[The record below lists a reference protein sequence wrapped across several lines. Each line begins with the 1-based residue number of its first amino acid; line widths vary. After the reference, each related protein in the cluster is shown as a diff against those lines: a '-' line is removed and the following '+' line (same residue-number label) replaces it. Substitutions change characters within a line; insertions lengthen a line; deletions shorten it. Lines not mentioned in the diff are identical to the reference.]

1 MSSTF
6 VTLAEVLEARG
17 GPLLEEEVWSL
28 LLGTAES
35 LVDISY
41 KGHNNMCNII
51 SPTSLLLS
59 ATGTLAFKNC
69 GLSDEVST
77 FTAPEMLQGRASSTK
92 PATERMLVYSLGMT
106 LYWSVDFHLPQNQPV
121 QLSDHLN
128 SLLLSMC
135 EDLAH
140 RRVNL
145 NSILEACESQHKA
158 SSLPPPAK
166 VIRHLVEEVFHET
179 MDHGSLPDS
188 NVPLSGRSQMIR
200 ERLHGKRGL
209 FSDFSDGSVEGRRY
223 STDSDSK
230 SGSLPHRPWRQRPRS
245 SPTPLYQ
252 SSLDRLPRG
261 VRHRDS
267 NCSWIGKSPQHEV
280 SPKTSGRSHSP
291 SITFS
296 ESSLSLSQRK
306 AKALGPEFIRMPDEQ
321 HVVLELPGSIV
332 SKKGRSCSSHREV
345 TVVLLNGQ
353 YVVVRC
359 DIKTKARDVFDMVVA
374 HANLVEHFYFGLA
387 FLDDDEY
394 FFLEHETKI
403 SKVAPDGWKKGQ
415 ILSFL
420 VFLRV
425 KYFVDDIAFILHR
438 LTRHQ
443 YYLQLRRDILEDRFY
458 CNEETGLFLAALALQ
473 AEFSDYMPELYG
485 KNYYQ
490 PEHYVSKRMLE
501 KLALPNVKEELP
513 RLHASHAQMLPEE
526 AETEYLKIAQ
536 QLPEYGVMFHRVGRE
551 KRPVVGELVLGVCSK
566 GIIVY
571 EMKNHIRTVTRR
583 FLWRETDSISTGRR
597 KLIIECGGPSGKKH
611 SFVTESSKIAQYLL
625 NLCSAQHKFHSEMTS
640 RQLNHIAI
648 PDENMDK
655 YMSAYR
661 GHNLNL
667 KRMSCSEGMLNH
679 VGLTPGQPDS
689 LSKSCDDLTAKLE
702 ERLHQQRQM
711 RREMS
716 REMNKEPSEI
726 GSFREVKE
734 RPCWSTPE
742 TIPRMMSSV
751 SLQKEDSDASSSIRV
766 DTPTRTPPEREIICV
781 TLKKDP
787 KLGFGFVI
795 VGEDNTG
802 KLDLG
807 IFIASIVPEGPA
819 DKDGRIRPGGRLI
832 SLNKTSL
839 EGVTFSDAAAI
850 LQSSPEEVELIV
862 SQPKRKHCSILCMQ
876 RSSYSPLFYLVVFP
890 SESLKESR
898 SSLSQSTLG
907 LALERG
913 FGSQTTLRGFGS
925 QTTLSGTEYRP
936 AMDELEEA
944 MNLSNMATPKRNKRL
959 HIPVVRIHD
968 AQEVCSRS
976 SSILSLKTGERFV
989 VELKKSSGSLG
1000 ISVAGGINTKMRYGG
1015 IYIKSLVPGGVA
1027 EQDGQIQ
1034 IGDRLLEVDGSNLM
1048 GVTHQH
1054 AIECLKR
1061 TGEVV
1066 SLLLEREPPVI
1077 LEPRPDSPCPP
1088 LAFSTSQSQPPRTEV
1103 SMETTLSGGSKDY
1116 SFVTDENTHEVVLKK
1131 SLCGL
1136 GFSVNI
1142 SQLRSGLDCGSVVR
1156 IKRLFPGQP
1165 ALESGLLR
1173 EGDIILSVNKEPVK
1187 NLSYQ
1192 RVLFLLRGAPSLVHL
1207 LICRPDPG
1215 VLYDVDDNTL
1225 GCELFRE
1232 VRSRSLD
1239 IRLGEDYSRLLKT
1252 EHEFKLHVQKQH
1264 PTQEEDLTKAAEK
1277 SSEPPGAPTIC
1288 LSGERLDSEVQVA
1301 QPLASPPRSPPS
1313 PTSPTSPP
1321 SPVSPASPA
1330 SPASPVTAASPT
1342 VGSPLARPESQPSG
1356 KPKEQQEVEAKEKN
1370 QEEHKAGEDVG
1381 STSSTVTFTDVC
1393 PKTSFAY
1400 ASGVREEADGSVTYC
1415 LMGNGLTIMADEEYL
1430 TISSTLEPPQSIP
1443 SSVATSTPAIS
1454 PTGVHTQTCSSSSS
1468 FPSQN
1473 PGPGPHIPPTT
1484 ITPLSL
1490 SCDTPTT
1497 CPLSHPAQPLTTQ
1510 PPKAKHHPIQQGLL
1524 LSHYNVLS
1532 KNIRPMVPPP
1542 QPPAPPLN
1550 PITAQVMS
1558 SVTPCAT
1565 PPVATLP
1572 PSVLPPPSKI
1582 SLQLRQEAERKERE
1596 YKDDDEEVDEEEEES
1611 RRKGLVKEF
1620 ELTVVLT
1627 KSRSGSFGFTIT
1639 RSKLDNCYY
1648 IQEILDNPAKADGRL
1663 RAGDRLI
1670 TVNGHDVTDVAD
1682 DMAMTILRSS
1692 PRRLSMTLGRAVTNL
1707 VAPPS
1712 CDSLPDVVLHKTPSG
1727 QLGIKLTGGI
1737 GSKWQ
1742 GIYCLQVV
1750 PGSPASEEGS
1760 VQPSDKIIYICG
1772 KCTLGMTLEDAV
1784 KACEIAPRKVKL
1796 KILREDQPVTPR
1808 AKWNGLF
1815 DWKKDRKFFARF
1827 EEPTAADKDSPT
1839 EDVEAVCTTARN
1851 FRCLSVTQEQDSC
1864 VMQVEFT
1871 KPEGGGLGFA
1881 LVGGTNGSMLRVKE
1895 ICSGGVAEQDGRLR
1909 VGDILL
1915 EVNGVI
1921 VSGLSHNKVVD
1932 ILRKAE
1938 GTVQLTICR
1947 DILTY
1952 SESPTPPNMS
1962 AQSEAVLAEQP
1973 APVSSPDAGSSPDVL
1988 LDKKAACLPEVT
2000 SPPVDNEAGVFLTS
2014 PPPPPHRRLTVV
2026 TDETDVM
2033 QESCNSTPSHQT
2045 CCPSLNVTDML
2056 HGASDRKQIVTKL
2069 LDQSCK
2075 DIQKT
2080 QSDGWSSAEEDDDVF
2095 NGSEQAMTSPQT
2107 GPPIVSEEEL
2117 AALALIC
2124 PAGTSQYS
2132 GSRVKAL
2139 IQILQHQLDQ
2149 QELVKEFM
2157 ALEHLKP
2164 SDNCLVGKAPENRD
2178 KNRYRDIL
2186 PYDKTRVAIGDNQD
2200 YINASNIHMH
2210 VGDEELFYI
2219 SCQGPLPSTVP
2230 AFWQMIWESKSDVI
2244 AMMTQEV
2251 ERGRIKCHKYWPE
2264 RLGVPLDTGR
2274 YQLHLENQQ
2283 NLEYFHI
2290 KVIRMVETETGET
2303 QFVRHLKFTH
2313 WPDHGVP
2320 HSSEHLVRF
2329 IRYLRAVHQRGP
2341 LTVHCSAGIG
2351 RTGVL
2356 ICTDIILSLIENDL
2370 PINVSDIVKEMR
2382 LQRHGMIQTKEQ
2394 YLFCY
2399 KVWLEVLQGILQL
2412 HGNQWQPESPKDH
2425 KFTGGNEK
2433 NQVPWNDSHSL
2444 RHIDPKPL
2452 VTSSQG

>member
-28 LLGTAES
+28 LLGAAEC
-35 LVDISY
+35 LVDVSY

-69 GLSDEVST
+69 GLSDEVSA
-77 FTAPEMLQGRASSTK
+77 FAAPEMLQDRASSTK
-92 PATERMLVYSLGMT
+92 PATDRMLVYSLGMT

-145 NSILEACESQHKA
+145 TSILEACESQHKA
-158 SSLPPPAK
+158 SILLPPAK
-166 VIRHLVEEVFHET
+166 VIRQLVEEVFHESL
-179 MDHGSLPDS
+179 DHGSLPDS

-200 ERLHGKRGL
+200 ERLHGKRGP
-209 FSDFSDGSVEGRRY
+209 FSDFSDGSAEGRRY

-230 SGSLPHRPWRQRPRS
+230 SGSLPQRPWRQRPRS
-245 SPTPLYQ
+245 SPSLYQ
-252 SSLDRLPRG
+252 SPLERLPRG

-267 NCSWIGKSPQHEV
+267 TCSWIGRSPHHDF
-280 SPKTSGRSHSP
+280 SPKASGRSHSP

-306 AKALGPEFIRMPDEQ
+306 AKALGPEFIRMPDDPQ
-321 HVVLELPGSIV
+321 VFLELPGSIV
-332 SKKGRSCSSHREV
+332 SRKGHSSSSQREV
-345 TVVLLNGQ
+345 TVVLPNGQ

-359 DIKTKARDVFDMVVA
+359 DIKSRARDVFDMVVA
-374 HANLVEHFYFGLA
+374 HANLVEHFYFGLS

-394 FFLEHETKI
+394 FFLDHETKI
-403 SKVAPDGWKKGQ
+403 SKVAPDSWKKGQ
-415 ILSFL
+415 ISSFL

-425 KYFVDDIAFILHR
+425 KFFVDDTAFILHK

-443 YYLQLRRDILEDRFY
+443 YYLQLRKDILEDRLY

-473 AEFSDYMPELYG
+473 AEFGDYMPELYG

-501 KLALPNVKEELP
+501 RLALPIVKEELP
-513 RLHASHAQMLPEE
+513 RLHASHANLLPEE

-551 KRPVVGELVLGVCSK
+551 KRPLIGELVLGVCAK

-571 EMKNHIRTVTRR
+571 ETKNHLRTVTRR

-640 RQLNHIAI
+640 RQLNHTMI
-648 PDENMDK
+648 PDENI
-655 YMSAYR
+655 SAYQAR
-661 GHNLNL
+661 RRSL
-667 KRMSCSEGMLNH
+667 KRISCSEGMLNH
-679 VGLTPGQPDS
+679 IGVTPGQPDS
-689 LSKSCDDLTAKLE
+689 LSKSCENLTAKLE
-702 ERLHQQRQM
+702 ARLRQQREM

-716 REMNKEPSEI
+716 RELNKEPPET
-726 GSFREVKE
+726 GDMKD
-734 RPCWSTPE
+734 RPCWNSPGP
-742 TIPRMMSSV
+742 IPRMMSSI
-751 SLQKEDSDASSSIRV
+751 SLQKQDSDTSSSMRV
-766 DTPTRTPPEREIICV
+766 DTPTRTPPEREIVCV

-795 VGEDNTG
+795 VGEDSTG

-819 DKDGRIRPGGRLI
+819 DKDGRIKPGGRLI

-850 LQSSPEEVELIV
+850 LQSSPDEVELIV
-862 SQPKRKHCSILCMQ
+862 SQPK
-876 RSSYSPLFYLVVFP
+876 Y
-890 SESLKESR
+890 SLKDR
-898 SSLSQSTLG
+898 LGSLSQSTL
-907 LALERG
+907 ALSMER
-913 FGSQTTLRGFGS
+913 SFGS
-925 QTTLSGTEYRP
+925 QTTLSGLEYRP
-936 AMDELEEA
+936 AAEELEEA
-944 MNLSNMATPKRNKRL
+944 ITLSNMATPKQSRKL
-959 HIPVVRIHD
+959 PIPVVRIHD
-968 AQEVCSRS
+968 AQDGYARS
-976 SSILSLKTGERFV
+976 PSILSLKAGERFAL
-989 VELKKSSGSLG
+989 ELKKSFGSLG
-1000 ISVAGGINTKMRYGG
+1000 ISVAGGLNTNVRYGG
-1015 IYIKSLVPGGVA
+1015 IYIKSLVPGGSA
-1027 EQDGQIQ
+1027 DQDGRIQ
-1034 IGDRLLEVDGSNLM
+1034 IGDRLLEVDGSNLR
-1048 GVTHQH
+1048 GVTHQQ
-1054 AIECLKR
+1054 AVECLKR

-1066 SLLLEREPPVI
+1066 SLLLEREPTVV
-1077 LEPRPDSPCPP
+1077 LEPRPDSPFAA
-1088 LAFSTSQSQPPRTEV
+1088 LVHSASYTQPPRTEI
-1103 SMETTLSGGSKDY
+1103 SMETTLSGRAKDY
-1116 SFVTDENTHEVVLKK
+1116 SFVTDDNTHEVVLKK
-1131 SLCGL
+1131 SLSGL
-1136 GFSVNI
+1136 GFSFYI
-1142 SQLRSGLDCGSVVR
+1142 SQLNSASDRGSVVR

-1173 EGDIILSVNKEPVK
+1173 EGDVILSVNKERVK

-1192 RVLFLLRGAPSLVHL
+1192 RVLFLLRGAPSEVHL
-1207 LICRPDPG
+1207 LICRPTG
-1215 VLYDVDDNTL
+1215 VLYDVDDNSL
-1225 GCELFRE
+1225 SPAPVRE

-1239 IRLGEDYSRLLKT
+1239 IRLGEDYSQFLKYSS
-1252 EHEFKLHVQKQH
+1252 EISVCVQTVP
-1264 PTQEEDLTKAAEK
+1264 PTREEDLTIRTDKTTSQQPQQHHNNPEFPAA
-1277 SSEPPGAPTIC
+1277 PPPPEIQNSLVVDIEDDDQAFP
-1288 LSGERLDSEVQVA
+1288 
-1301 QPLASPPRSPPS
+1301 SPPRTPPS

-1321 SPVSPASPA
+1321 SPISPASPA
-1330 SPASPVTAASPT
+1330 SPASPTSLPSPGT
-1342 VGSPLARPESQPSG
+1342 GSPPLPPPPEPYPADEEVRGQKDGEANRRNVDVEEVVAATTLSSAVTLVDVYSKTSSQPLYTSG
-1356 KPKEQQEVEAKEKN
+1356 I
-1370 QEEHKAGEDVG
+1370 
-1381 STSSTVTFTDVC
+1381 
-1393 PKTSFAY
+1393 
-1400 ASGVREEADGSVTYC
+1400 REEADGSVTYC

-1430 TISSTLEPPQSIP
+1430 TISSTMEPPQSLSINTP
-1443 SSVATSTPAIS
+1443 VVNPTDFTPQNSSNFHTPNVSSHAPTTNIS
-1454 PTGVHTQTCSSSSS
+1454 PLNLSSDTSA
-1468 FPSQN
+1468 
-1473 PGPGPHIPPTT
+1473 
-1484 ITPLSL
+1484 
-1490 SCDTPTT
+1490 SCPMT
-1497 CPLSHPAQPLTTQ
+1497 QPLTTQ
-1510 PPKAKHHPIQQGLL
+1510 PPKTKHHPIQQALL
-1524 LSHYNVLS
+1524 QSHYKSTS
-1532 KNIRPMVPPP
+1532 KNVRPTVPPP
-1542 QPPAPPLN
+1542 QPPPPT
-1550 PITAQVMS
+1550 PITAQIVS
-1558 SVTPCAT
+1558 SVTPCAGAST
-1565 PPVATLP
+1565 LLSTVFVPP
-1572 PSVLPPPSKI
+1572 
-1582 SLQLRQEAERKERE
+1582 AESHTHPRE
-1596 YKDDDEEVDEEEEES
+1596 EPEVKVRDYKNDYDDDEELDEEEEES

-1627 KSRSGSFGFTIT
+1627 KSRGGSFGFTIT

-1670 TVNGHDVTDVAD
+1670 IVNGHNVTKVAD
-1682 DMAMTILRSS
+1682 DVAMTILRSS
-1692 PRRLSMTLGRAVTNL
+1692 PRRLNMTLGRAVSNL
-1707 VAPPS
+1707 VVAPS
-1712 CDSLPDVVLHKTPSG
+1712 CDSLPDIVLHKTPSG

-1742 GIYCLQVV
+1742 GIYCLEVV

-1760 VQPSDKIIYICG
+1760 VQPKDKILYISG
-1772 KCTLGMTLEDAV
+1772 RCTLGMTLEDAV

-1796 KILREDQPVTPR
+1796 KVIREDQPVTPK

-1815 DWKKDRKFFARF
+1815 EWKKDRRFFTRF
-1827 EEPTAADKDSPT
+1827 EEPSSPERQFPS
-1839 EDVEAVCTTARN
+1839 EDTEAVSKTGGR
-1851 FRCLSVTQEQDSC
+1851 FRGLSLSQEQDSC
-1864 VMQVEFT
+1864 IMQVEFK

-1881 LVGGTNGSMLRVKE
+1881 LIGGTNGSMLRVKE
-1895 ICSGGVAEQDGRLR
+1895 ICSGGAAEQDGRLK

-1921 VSGLSHNKVVD
+1921 VSGLSHSKVVD

-1947 DILTY
+1947 DILPLTY
-1952 SESPTPPNMS
+1952 AESPTPPNMS
-1962 AQSEAVLAEQP
+1962 AQTEAIFAEQP
-1973 APVSSPDAGSSPDVL
+1973 APVSSPDACSTPDLMLSRPVEHP
-1988 LDKKAACLPEVT
+1988 PEVN
-2000 SPPVDNEAGVFLTS
+2000 SDLVANEREVILTS
-2014 PPPPPHRRLTVV
+2014 PPPPPHRVTVV
-2026 TDETDVM
+2026 TDEVSVDE
-2033 QESCNSTPSHQT
+2033 ESCNSPSHQA

-2075 DIQKT
+2075 DIRKT
-2080 QSDGWSSAEEDDDVF
+2080 QTDGWSSEEDDNVF
-2095 NGSEQAMTSPQT
+2095 EASSQEVSSPQT
-2107 GPPIVSEEEL
+2107 GPPLVSQEEL
-2117 AALALIC
+2117 AILAVIT
-2124 PAGTSQYS
+2124 PAKTSQYS

-2149 QELVKEFM
+2149 EELLKDFM

-2186 PYDKTRVAIGDNQD
+2186 PYDQTCVVIGENKE
-2200 YINASNIHMH
+2200 YINASYIRMQ
-2210 VGDEELFYI
+2210 VGTEEFFYI
-2219 SCQGPLPSTVP
+2219 SCQGPLPSTVQ
-2230 AFWQMIWESKSDVI
+2230 AFWQMIWENKSDVI

-2264 RLGVPLDTGR
+2264 RRSLPLDTGR
-2274 YQLHLENQQ
+2274 FKLHLENQQ
-2283 NLEYFHI
+2283 YLEYFQI
-2290 KVIRMVETETGET
+2290 KVIRMVDIKTGET
-2303 QFVRHLKFTH
+2303 HFVHHLKFTQ

-2320 HSSEHLVRF
+2320 QCSEQLVRF
-2329 IRYLRAVHQRGP
+2329 IRYMRAVHHKGP
-2341 LTVHCSAGIG
+2341 ITAHCSAGIG

-2356 ICTDIILSLIENDL
+2356 ICTDIILNLIEKDL

-2382 LQRHGMIQTKEQ
+2382 RQRHGMIQTKEQ

-2412 HGNQWQPESPKDH
+2412 QGNQWQPDSPRDH
-2425 KFTGGNEK
+2425 K
-2433 NQVPWNDSHSL
+2433 V
-2444 RHIDPKPL
+2444 
-2452 VTSSQG
+2452 V

>member
-35 LVDISY
+35 LVDVSY
-41 KGHNNMCNII
+41 KGQNNMCYII

-92 PATERMLVYSLGMT
+92 PAIERMLVYSLGMT

-158 SSLPPPAK
+158 TILPPPAS
-166 VIRHLVEEVFHET
+166 VIRQLVEEVFHDS

-188 NVPLSGRSQMIR
+188 HVPLSGRSQMIR
-200 ERLHGKRGL
+200 ERLHGKRGPL
-209 FSDFSDGSVEGRRY
+209 SDFSDGSAEGRRY

-230 SGSLPHRPWRQRPRS
+230 SVSLPQRSWRQRPRS
-245 SPTPLYQ
+245 SPTLLYQ
-252 SSLDRLPRG
+252 SSLERLPRG

-267 NCSWIGKSPQHEV
+267 NCSWLGRSPQHDI

-296 ESSLSLSQRK
+296 ESSLSLSHRK
-306 AKALGPEFIRMPDEQ
+306 AKALGPEFVRMPDEQ
-321 HVVLELPGSIV
+321 HIVLDLPGSIV
-332 SKKGRSCSSHREV
+332 SRKGRSCSSQREV
-345 TVVLLNGQ
+345 TVMLLNGQ

-359 DIKTKARDVFDMVVA
+359 DIKSKGRDVFDMVVA

-387 FLDDDEY
+387 FIDDDEY
-394 FFLEHETKI
+394 FFLDHETKI
-403 SKVAPDGWKKGQ
+403 SKIAPDSWRKGQ

-425 KYFVDDIAFILHR
+425 KFFVDDMSFILHR

-443 YYLQLRRDILEDRFY
+443 YYLQLRKDLLEDRLY

-473 AEFSDYMPELYG
+473 AEFGDYMPELYG

-513 RLHASHAQMLPEE
+513 RLHASHSQMLPEE
-526 AETEYLKIAQ
+526 AEIEYLKIAQ
-536 QLPEYGVMFHRVGRE
+536 QLPEYGIMFHRVGRD
-551 KRPVVGELVLGVCSK
+551 KRPMVGELVLGVCAK

-571 EMKNHIRTVTRR
+571 EMKNYLRTVIRR
-583 FLWRETDSISTGRR
+583 FLWRETDTISTGRR

-640 RQLNHIAI
+640 RQLNHTII
-648 PDENMDK
+648 PDENILK
-655 YMSAYR
+655 YMSVYR
-661 GHNLNL
+661 DRNLNL
-667 KRMSCSEGMLNH
+667 KQLSCSEGMLNH

-689 LSKSCDDLTAKLE
+689 LSKSCDNLTAKLE
-702 ERLHQQRQM
+702 ARLRQQREM

-716 REMNKEPSEI
+716 RELNKELTET
-726 GSFREVKE
+726 GDLREMKE
-734 RPCWSTPE
+734 PQCWSTPE
-742 TIPRMMSSV
+742 SIPRVMSSM
-751 SLQKEDSDASSSIRV
+751 SLQKQDSEASFSIRV
-766 DTPTRTPPEREIICV
+766 DTPTRTPPEREIVCV
-781 TLKKDP
+781 TLKKDL

-795 VGEDNTG
+795 VGEDQTG

-807 IFIASIVPEGPA
+807 IFIASIVSDGPA
-819 DKDGRIRPGGRLI
+819 DKDGRIKPGGRLI

-850 LQSSPEEVELIV
+850 LQSSPDEVELIV
-862 SQPKRKHCSILCMQ
+862 SQPKQ
-876 RSSYSPLFYLVVFP
+876 
-890 SESLKESR
+890 SLKER
-898 SSLSQSTLG
+898 SGSLSYSTLG
-907 LALERG
+907 LALER
-913 FGSQTTLRGFGS
+913 SFGS
-925 QTTLSGTEYRP
+925 QTTLSSAEFRP
-936 AMDELEEA
+936 VMEELEEA
-944 MNLSNMATPKRNKRL
+944 ITLSNMATQRQSRRL

-968 AQEVCSRS
+968 AKDLCSRS
-976 SSILSLKTGERFV
+976 PSILSLKTVERFI

-1000 ISVAGGINTKMRYGG
+1000 ISVAGGINTNVRYGG
-1015 IYIKSLVPGGVA
+1015 IYIKSLVLGGAA
-1027 EQDGQIQ
+1027 EQDGRIQ
-1034 IGDRLLEVDGSNLM
+1034 IGDRLLEVDGSNLR
-1048 GVTHQH
+1048 GVTHPQ
-1054 AIECLKR
+1054 AVECLKG

-1066 SLLLEREPPVI
+1066 NLLLEREPTII
-1077 LEPRPDSPCPP
+1077 LEPRPDSPCPL
-1088 LAFSTSQSQPPRTEV
+1088 LAHSSSHSQPPRTEV
-1103 SMETTLSGGSKDY
+1103 SMETTLSGRPKDY
-1116 SFVTDENTHEVVLKK
+1116 SFVTDENTREVVLKK
-1131 SLCGL
+1131 SLSGL
-1136 GFSVNI
+1136 GFSFNI
-1142 SQLRSGLDCGSVVR
+1142 SQLQSGPDRGSVVR

-1165 ALESGLLR
+1165 ALESGLLQA
-1173 EGDIILSVNKEPVK
+1173 GDVILSVNKEPVK
-1187 NLSYQ
+1187 DLSYQ
-1192 RVLFLLRGAPSLVHL
+1192 RVLFLLRGAPTEVHL
-1207 LICRPDPG
+1207 LICRPGPG
-1215 VLYDVDDNTL
+1215 ELYDVDDNTL
-1225 GCELFRE
+1225 TPAFFRE

-1239 IRLGEDYSRLLKT
+1239 IRLGEDYSQLLRFQY
-1252 EHEFKLHVQKQH
+1252 ESMISARKQA
-1264 PTQEEDLTKAAEK
+1264 PTPEEDLTNTAEESQDPPAAPALPETQESLDGK
-1277 SSEPPGAPTIC
+1277 VHAHQTPP
-1288 LSGERLDSEVQVA
+1288 SR
-1301 QPLASPPRSPPS
+1301 PRSPPS
-1313 PTSPTSPP
+1313 PTSPISPP

-1330 SPASPVTAASPT
+1330 SPASPGC
-1342 VGSPLARPESQPSG
+1342 GSPLAQPNSQPTTG
-1356 KPKEQQEVEAKEKN
+1356 TQDEEQEVEAKKKN
-1370 QEEHKAGEDVG
+1370 KGGEEEEEVVTT
-1381 STSSTVTFTDVC
+1381 TSSTVMLMDVC
-1393 PKTSFAY
+1393 PKAGSKYKY

-1430 TISSTLEPPQSIP
+1430 TISSTLESPHSLP
-1443 SSVATSTPAIS
+1443 STHTPTTTVTGLHSHTSKR
-1454 PTGVHTQTCSSSSS
+1454 SSS
-1468 FPSQN
+1468 FSSQN
-1473 PGPGPHIPPTT
+1473 PSLGPHMPTT
-1484 ITPLSL
+1484 NISPLSR
-1490 SCDTPTT
+1490 SSDSPTT
-1497 CPLSHPAQPLTTQ
+1497 CSLSRSSQPLTTQ
-1510 PPKAKHHPIQQGLL
+1510 PPKAKHPPIQQELL
-1524 LSHYNVLS
+1524 PSHS
-1532 KNIRPMVPPP
+1532 KAITKNSRSMVPPP
-1542 QPPAPPLN
+1542 RPPAPPSF
-1550 PITAQVMS
+1550 PITSQVVP
-1558 SVTPCAT
+1558 SVPPCAS
-1565 PPVATLP
+1565 PPAPTTQ
-1572 PSVLPPPSKI
+1572 PPPAQSHT
-1582 SLQLRQEAERKERE
+1582 QPKEEPEKRE
-1596 YKDDDEEVDEEEEES
+1596 YKDYDYEETEEEEEES
-1611 RRKGLVKEF
+1611 RRKGFVKEF

-1670 TVNGHDVTDVAD
+1670 TVNGHDVTSVAD
-1682 DMAMTILRSS
+1682 DVAMTILRST
-1692 PRRLSMTLGRAVTNL
+1692 PRRLNMTLGRAVTNL

-1712 CDSLPDVVLHKTPSG
+1712 CDSLPDVVLYKTPSG

-1760 VQPSDKIIYICG
+1760 VQPNDKILYICG
-1772 KCTLGMTLEDAV
+1772 RCTLGMTLEDAV

-1796 KILREDQPVTPR
+1796 KIFREETPVNPK

-1815 DWKKDRKFFARF
+1815 DWKKDKKFFPRL
-1827 EEPTAADKDSPT
+1827 EEPISPDRDSPT
-1839 EDVEAVCTTARN
+1839 EDAEAVCRTPGN
-1851 FRCLSVTQEQDSC
+1851 VRCLSLTQEHGSC
-1864 VMQVEFT
+1864 IMQVEFT
-1871 KPEGGGLGFA
+1871 KAEGGGLGFA
-1881 LVGGTNGSMLRVKE
+1881 LIGGTNGSMLRVKD

-1915 EVNGVI
+1915 EVNSVI
-1921 VSGLSHNKVVD
+1921 VSGLSYSKVVD

-1947 DILTY
+1947 DILPLSY
-1952 SESPTPPNMS
+1952 CDSPPPPNMS
-1962 AQSEAVLAEQP
+1962 THTEAILAEQP
-1973 APVSSPDAGSSPDVL
+1973 APVPSHDTCSSPDVML
-1988 LDKKAACLPEVT
+1988 NKPVERPPEAT
-2000 SPPVDNEAGVFLTS
+2000 SDPVVNEAGVFVTS
-2014 PPPPPHRRLTVV
+2014 PPPPPRRLTIV
-2026 TDETDVM
+2026 TDDISIS
-2033 QESCNSTPSHQT
+2033 QESCNSTPSHQA
-2045 CCPSLNVTDML
+2045 CCPPLNVSDIL

-2069 LDQSCK
+2069 LDRSCK
-2075 DIQKT
+2075 DIRKT
-2080 QSDGWSSAEEDDDVF
+2080 QSDGWSSEEEDDDDVF
-2095 NGSEQAMTSPQT
+2095 DNKGREMTSSQT

-2117 AALALIC
+2117 ASLALIS
-2124 PAGTSQYS
+2124 PSKTSQYS
-2132 GSRVKAL
+2132 GCRVKAL
-2139 IQILQHQLDQ
+2139 IHILQHQLDQ
-2149 QELVKEFM
+2149 QEAVKEFM

-2186 PYDKTRVAIGDNQD
+2186 PYDETRVAIGDNQD
-2200 YINASNIHMH
+2200 YINASYIRMQ
-2210 VGDEELFYI
+2210 VGDEEFFYI

-2230 AFWQMIWESKSDVI
+2230 AFWQMIWENKSDVI

-2264 RLGVPLDTGR
+2264 KLGVPLQTGR
-2274 YQLHLENQQ
+2274 YQLHLDNQQ
-2283 NLEYFHI
+2283 YLEYFHI

-2303 QFVRHLKFTH
+2303 HFVRHLKFTH

-2320 HSSEHLVRF
+2320 KSSEQLVRF
-2329 IRYLRAVHQRGP
+2329 IRYLRAVHHKGP
-2341 LTVHCSAGIG
+2341 VTVHCSAGIG
-2351 RTGVL
+2351 RSGVL
-2356 ICTDIILSLIENDL
+2356 ICTDVILSLIENDL
-2370 PINVSDIVKEMR
+2370 SINVSDVVKEMR
-2382 LQRHGMIQTKEQ
+2382 LQRHGMIQNKDQ
-2394 YLFCY
+2394 YFFCY

-2412 HGNQWQPESPKDH
+2412 HGNQWQTESPRDH
-2425 KFTGGNEK
+2425 K
-2433 NQVPWNDSHSL
+2433 V
-2444 RHIDPKPL
+2444 
-2452 VTSSQG
+2452 V

>member
-35 LVDISY
+35 LVDVYY

-69 GLSDEVST
+69 GLSDDVST

-145 NSILEACESQHKA
+145 SSILEACECQHKA
-158 SSLPPPAK
+158 AVLPPPAK
-166 VIRHLVEEVFHET
+166 VVRQLVEEVFHES
-179 MDHGSLPDS
+179 MDQGSLSDT

-200 ERLHGKRGL
+200 ERLHRKRGP
-209 FSDFSDGSVEGRRY
+209 FSDFSEGSAEGRRY

-230 SGSLPHRPWRQRPRS
+230 SGSLPQRPWRQRPRS
-245 SPTPLYQ
+245 SPTPLYH

-267 NCSWIGKSPQHEV
+267 NSSWLGRSPHHDT
-280 SPKTSGRSHSP
+280 SPKASGRSHSP

-306 AKALGPEFIRMPDEQ
+306 AKALGPEFVRMPDEQ
-321 HVVLELPGSIV
+321 QIVLELPGSIV
-332 SKKGRSCSSHREV
+332 SKKGRSCSSQREV
-345 TVVLLNGQ
+345 TVVLPNGQ

-359 DIKTKARDVFDMVVA
+359 DIRTRSRDVFDMVVA

-394 FFLEHETKI
+394 FFLDHETKI
-403 SKVAPDGWKKGQ
+403 SKVAPDSWKKGQ
-415 ILSFL
+415 ISSFL

-425 KYFVDDIAFILHR
+425 KFFVDDICFVLHR

-443 YYLQLRRDILEDRFY
+443 YYLQLRKDILEDRLY

-473 AEFSDYMPELYG
+473 AEFGDYMPELYG

-501 KLALPNVKEELP
+501 KLALPSIKEELP
-513 RLHASHAQMLPEE
+513 RLHTSHAQMLPEE

-551 KRPVVGELVLGVCSK
+551 RRPLIGELVLGVCAN
-566 GIIVY
+566 GIIIY
-571 EMKNHIRTVTRR
+571 ETKNHLRTVTRR

-597 KLIIECGGPSGKKH
+597 KLIIECGGPSGRKH

-640 RQLNHIAI
+640 RQLNHTLI
-648 PDENMDK
+648 PDESMEK
-655 YMSAYR
+655 YMSVYLGR
-661 GHNLNL
+661 NLNL

-679 VGLTPGQPDS
+679 VGVTSGQPDC

-702 ERLHQQRQM
+702 ARLRQQREM

-716 REMNKEPSEI
+716 RELSKDAPEA
-726 GSFREVKE
+726 GGHRDVKDGQ
-734 RPCWSTPE
+734 CWSSPE
-742 TIPRMMSSV
+742 PIPRMMSSV
-751 SLQKEDSDASSSIRV
+751 SLQKQDSDASSSIRV
-766 DTPTRTPPEREIICV
+766 DTPTRTPPEREIVCV
-781 TLKKDP
+781 TLKKDA

-807 IFIASIVPEGPA
+807 IFIASVVPDGPA

-862 SQPKRKHCSILCMQ
+862 SQPKQSPKDRKG
-876 RSSYSPLFYLVVFP
+876 
-890 SESLKESR
+890 SL
-898 SSLSQSTLG
+898 STLG
-907 LALERG
+907 MSLDK
-913 FGSQTTLRGFGS
+913 SFGS

-936 AMDELEEA
+936 AVEELEEA
-944 MNLSNMATPKRNKRL
+944 IALSSMTTPKQSRRF
-959 HIPVVRIHD
+959 HIPVVRIHNAQD
-968 AQEVCSRS
+968 ACSRS
-976 SSILSLKTGERFV
+976 PSVISLKTGERFNV
-989 VELKKSSGSLG
+989 GLKKRSGSLG
-1000 ISVAGGINTKMRYGG
+1000 VSVAGGINTNMRHGG
-1015 IYIKSLVPGGVA
+1015 VYIKSLVPGGAA
-1027 EQDGQIQ
+1027 EQDGRIQ
-1034 IGDRLLEVDGSNLM
+1034 IGDRLLEVDGSNLR
-1048 GVTHQH
+1048 GVTHQQ
-1054 AIECLKR
+1054 AVECLKR

-1066 SLLLEREPPVI
+1066 NLLLEREPTVI
-1077 LEPRPDSPCPP
+1077 LEHRPDSTCPLFTHP
-1088 LAFSTSQSQPPRTEV
+1088 QPPRTEV
-1103 SMETTLSGGSKDY
+1103 SMETTLTGRAKDY

-1131 SLCGL
+1131 SLSGL
-1136 GFSVNI
+1136 GFSFYI
-1142 SQLRSGLDCGSVVR
+1142 SQLHSGPDRGSVVR

-1173 EGDIILSVNKEPVK
+1173 EGDVILSVNKEPVK
-1187 NLSYQ
+1187 DLSYQ
-1192 RVLFLLRGAPSLVHL
+1192 RVLFLLRGAPAEVHL
-1207 LICRPDPG
+1207 LICRPGPG
-1215 VLYDVDDNTL
+1215 VLCDADDNSL
-1225 GCELFRE
+1225 SPASFRE
-1232 VRSRSLD
+1232 FRSRSLD
-1239 IRLGEDYSRLLKT
+1239 IRLGEDYSQLLKFQPNAILPQT
-1252 EHEFKLHVQKQH
+1252 QV
-1264 PTQEEDLTKAAEK
+1264 PTLEEDVTNVDP
-1277 SSEPPGAPTIC
+1277 EPPLAAPALPEC
-1288 LSGERLDSEVQVA
+1288 QESVDGDGQA
-1301 QPLASPPRSPPS
+1301 NHSPPS
-1313 PTSPTSPP
+1313 PLHSPPSPASPTSPP

-1330 SPASPVTAASPT
+1330 SPVSPASPASPA
-1342 VGSPLARPESQPSG
+1342 SPPPPPAPLESQPAA
-1356 KPKEQQEVEAKEKN
+1356 KPHDKQEVEAKKAED
-1370 QEEHKAGEDVG
+1370 EEGEVEI
-1381 STSSTVTFTDVC
+1381 TSNSTVTLRDMC
-1393 PKTSFAY
+1393 PKSASNLIYT
-1400 ASGVREEADGSVTYC
+1400 SGVREEADGSVTYS
-1415 LMGNGLTIMADEEYL
+1415 LVGNGLTITADEEYL
-1430 TISSTLEPPQSIP
+1430 TISSTLEHPHSFAPSVASHSQASTLPGFMPPAPNISPLAP
-1443 SSVATSTPAIS
+1443 SSDATT
-1454 PTGVHTQTCSSSSS
+1454 TCSLAH
-1468 FPSQN
+1468 PS
-1473 PGPGPHIPPTT
+1473 
-1484 ITPLSL
+1484 
-1490 SCDTPTT
+1490 
-1497 CPLSHPAQPLTTQ
+1497 QPLTTQ
-1510 PPKAKHHPIQQGLL
+1510 PPKSQRLPIQQGLL
-1524 LSHYNVLS
+1524 PSHYKLMS
-1532 KNIRPMVPPP
+1532 RSIRPAAPPP
-1542 QPPAPPLN
+1542 QPPSPPLS
-1550 PITAQVMS
+1550 PITAQVIS
-1558 SVTPCAT
+1558 SVPPCASAST
-1565 PPVATLP
+1565 SMLP
-1572 PSVLPPPSKI
+1572 PTVLQSPPAQCHIK
-1582 SLQLRQEAERKERE
+1582 LREEPQERERE
-1596 YKDDDEEVDEEEEES
+1596 YRDDAKDDDDEYDEEEEES
-1611 RRKGLVKEF
+1611 RRKGIVKEF
-1620 ELTVVLT
+1620 ELTVFLT
-1627 KSRSGSFGFTIT
+1627 KSRSGSFGFTIA

-1648 IQEILDNPAKADGRL
+1648 IQEILDNPAKSDGRL

-1670 TVNGHDVTDVAD
+1670 TVNGHDVTSVAD
-1682 DMAMTILRSS
+1682 DAAMTILRSS
-1692 PRRLSMTLGRAVTNL
+1692 PRRLNMTLGRAVSNL
-1707 VAPPS
+1707 VAPPP
-1712 CDSLPDVVLHKTPSG
+1712 CDSLPDVVLYKTPSG

-1742 GIYCLQVV
+1742 GIYCLEVV

-1760 VQPSDKIIYICG
+1760 VQPNDKILYICG
-1772 KCTLGMTLEDAV
+1772 RCTLGMTLEDAV

-1796 KILREDQPVTPR
+1796 KIIRDDQPVTPK

-1827 EEPTAADKDSPT
+1827 EEPVSPDKESPP
-1839 EDVEAVCTTARN
+1839 EDVEAACRAAAK
-1851 FRCLSVTQEQDSC
+1851 FRCLSLTQDHNSC
-1864 VMQVEFT
+1864 IMQVEFT
-1871 KPEGGGLGFA
+1871 KPEGAGLGFA
-1881 LVGGTNGSMLRVKE
+1881 LVGGTNGSILRVRE

-1921 VSGLSHNKVVD
+1921 VSGLSHSKVVD
-1932 ILRKAE
+1932 ILRRAE

-1947 DILTY
+1947 DILPLTY
-1952 SESPTPPNMS
+1952 SETPTPPNMS
-1962 AQSEAVLAEQP
+1962 AQTEAILAEQP
-1973 APVSSPDAGSSPDVL
+1973 APASSPDARSSPDVTL
-1988 LDKKAACLPEVT
+1988 GRPSEPAEAT
-2000 SPPVDNEAGVFLTS
+2000 SEHVVNETAVVLTS
-2014 PPPPPHRRLTVV
+2014 PPPQHRLTTV
-2026 TDETDVM
+2026 TDETLEK
-2033 QESCNSTPSHQT
+2033 QESCNSTPSHQA
-2045 CCPSLNVTDML
+2045 CCPSLSVTDML

-2075 DIQKT
+2075 DKRKT
-2080 QSDGWSSAEEDDDVF
+2080 QSDGWSSEEEDDDVF
-2095 NGSEQAMTSPQT
+2095 DSTRQETTSPQT
-2107 GPPIVSEEEL
+2107 GPPIISEEEL
-2117 AALALIC
+2117 SKLTLIS
-2124 PAGTSQYS
+2124 PARTSQYS

-2164 SDNCLVGKAPENRD
+2164 SDNCVVGKAPENRD

-2186 PYDKTRVAIGDNQD
+2186 PYDETRVPIGDEQD
-2200 YINASNIHMH
+2200 YINASYIRMQA
-2210 VGDEELFYI
+2210 GDDKFFYI

-2230 AFWQMIWESKSDVI
+2230 AFWQMVWENKSDVI

-2251 ERGRIKCHKYWPE
+2251 ERGRIKCHVYWPE

-2274 YQLHLENQQ
+2274 YKVHLEKRQH
-2283 NLEYFHI
+2283 LEHFHI

-2303 QFVRHLKFTH
+2303 HFVHHLKFTH

-2320 HSSEHLVRF
+2320 QCSEQLVRF
-2329 IRYLRAVHQRGP
+2329 IRYLRTVHHRGP

-2356 ICTDIILSLIENDL
+2356 ICTDVILNLIEFDL

-2412 HGNQWQPESPKDH
+2412 HGNQWQPESPREH
-2425 KFTGGNEK
+2425 K
-2433 NQVPWNDSHSL
+2433 V
-2444 RHIDPKPL
+2444 
-2452 VTSSQG
+2452 V

>member
-28 LLGTAES
+28 LMGTAES
-35 LVDISY
+35 LVDVSY
-41 KGHNNMCNII
+41 KGQNNMCNII

-77 FTAPEMLQGRASSTK
+77 FAAPEMLQGRASSTK
-92 PATERMLVYSLGMT
+92 PAIERMLVYSLGMT

-158 SSLPPPAK
+158 SILPSPTR
-166 VIRHLVEEVFHET
+166 VIRQLVEEVFHES
-179 MDHGSLPDS
+179 MDQGSLPES

-200 ERLHGKRGL
+200 ERLHGKRGP
-209 FSDFSDGSVEGRRY
+209 FSDFSDGSAEGRRY

-230 SGSLPHRPWRQRPRS
+230 SGSLPQRPWRHRPRS

-267 NCSWIGKSPQHEV
+267 NCSWLGRSPLHDS

-306 AKALGPEFIRMPDEQ
+306 AKALGPEFVRMPDEQ
-321 HVVLELPGSIV
+321 QIVLELPGSIV
-332 SKKGRSCSSHREV
+332 SRKGRSCSSQREV
-345 TVVLLNGQ
+345 TVVLPNGQ

-359 DIKTKARDVFDMVVA
+359 DIKSKARDVFDMVVA

-403 SKVAPDGWKKGQ
+403 SKVAPDSWKKGQ
-415 ILSFL
+415 ISSFL

-425 KYFVDDIAFILHR
+425 KYFVDDISFILHK

-443 YYLQLRRDILEDRFY
+443 YYLQLRKDILEDRLY
-458 CNEETGLFLAALALQ
+458 CNEETGLFLVALALQ
-473 AEFSDYMPELYG
+473 AEFGDYMPELYG

-501 KLALPNVKEELP
+501 KLALPTVKEELP

-526 AETEYLKIAQ
+526 AEIEYLKIAQ

-551 KRPVVGELVLGVCSK
+551 KRPVMGELVLGVCAK

-571 EMKNHIRTVTRR
+571 EMKNHVRTVTRR

-640 RQLNHIAI
+640 RQLNHTMI

-655 YMSAYR
+655 YMSYR
-661 GHNLNL
+661 DRNLNL
-667 KRMSCSEGMLNH
+667 KRISCSEGMLNN

-702 ERLHQQRQM
+702 ARLRQQREM

-716 REMNKEPSEI
+716 RELNKDLPEA
-726 GSFREVKE
+726 GDFRDMRE
-734 RPCWSTPE
+734 RQCWSTPE
-742 TIPRMMSSV
+742 SIPRMMSSV
-751 SLQKEDSDASSSIRV
+751 SLQKQDSDASSSIRV
-766 DTPTRTPPEREIICV
+766 DTPTRTPPEREIVCV
-781 TLKKDP
+781 NLKKDQ

-807 IFIASIVPEGPA
+807 IFIASIVPDGPA
-819 DKDGRIRPGGRLI
+819 DKDGRIKSGGRLI

-850 LQSSPEEVELIV
+850 LQNSPDEVELIV
-862 SQPKRKHCSILCMQ
+862 SQPKQ
-876 RSSYSPLFYLVVFP
+876 
-890 SESLKESR
+890 SLKDR
-898 SSLSQSTLG
+898 RGSLSQSTLG
-907 LALERG
+907 LTLER
-913 FGSQTTLRGFGS
+913 SFGS

-936 AMDELEEA
+936 AVEELEEA
-944 MNLSNMATPKRNKRL
+944 ITLSNMATPKLGKRL

-968 AQEVCSRS
+968 AQDVCSRS
-976 SSILSLKTGERFV
+976 PSVLSLKTGERFML
-989 VELKKSSGSLG
+989 ELKKSNGSLG
-1000 ISVAGGINTKMRYGG
+1000 ISVAGGINTNVRYGG
-1015 IYIKSLVPGGVA
+1015 IYIKSLVPGGA
-1027 EQDGQIQ
+1027 ADQDGRIQ
-1034 IGDRLLEVDGSNLM
+1034 IGDRLLEVDGSNLR
-1048 GVTHQH
+1048 GVTHYQ
-1054 AIECLKR
+1054 AVECLKR

-1066 SLLLEREPPVI
+1066 NLLLEREPTVI
-1077 LEPRPDSPCPP
+1077 LEPRPDLPCPP
-1088 LAFSTSQSQPPRTEV
+1088 LAHNPSHIQPPRTEV
-1103 SMETTLSGGSKDY
+1103 SMETTLSGRAKDY
-1116 SFVTDENTHEVVLKK
+1116 SFVTDENTHEVVLRK
-1131 SLCGL
+1131 SLSGL
-1136 GFSVNI
+1136 GFSFNI
-1142 SQLRSGLDCGSVVR
+1142 SQLRSGQDRGSVVR

-1173 EGDIILSVNKEPVK
+1173 EGDIILSVNKVPVK
-1187 NLSYQ
+1187 DLSYQ
-1192 RVLFLLRGAPSLVHL
+1192 RVLFLLRGAPSEVHL
-1207 LICRPDPG
+1207 LICRPGPG
-1215 VLYDVDDNTL
+1215 LPYDVDDNTL
-1225 GCELFRE
+1225 SPAPFRE

-1239 IRLGEDYSRLLKT
+1239 IRLGEDYSQLLKFQYD
-1252 EHEFKLHVQKQH
+1252 FKMAAQKQA
-1264 PTQEEDLTKAAEK
+1264 PTLEEDLTNTAEE
-1277 SSEPPGAPTIC
+1277 SPEPPPEAPS
-1288 LSGERLDSEVQVA
+1288 LPEAEESLDSEVQA
-1301 QPLASPPRSPPS
+1301 DQLPPSPPRLPPS

-1330 SPASPVTAASPT
+1330 SPTAPTSPASPGS
-1342 VGSPLARPESQPSG
+1342 GSPPPPPEPQQIAG
-1356 KPKEQQEVEAKEKN
+1356 KPEEQQEVEAEEKRKDG
-1370 QEEHKAGEDVG
+1370 EEDVA
-1381 STSSTVTFTDVC
+1381 TIRSSNVTLMDVC
-1393 PKTSFAY
+1393 PKTASNNVY
-1400 ASGVREEADGSVTYC
+1400 TSGVREEADGSVTYC

-1430 TISSTLEPPQSIP
+1430 TISSTLDPPHSLPFSLGTHTPTTNPAALQSQ
-1443 SSVATSTPAIS
+1443 TSTTPIL
-1454 PTGVHTQTCSSSSS
+1454 
-1468 FPSQN
+1468 
-1473 PGPGPHIPPTT
+1473 
-1484 ITPLSL
+1484 PLSL
-1490 SCDTPTT
+1490 MSDTPTT
-1497 CPLSHPAQPLTTQ
+1497 CSFSHPSPPLTTQ

-1524 LSHYNVLS
+1524 PSQYKVIS
-1532 KNIRPMVPPP
+1532 KNGRPVVPPP
-1542 QPPAPPLN
+1542 QPPALPLT

-1558 SVTPCAT
+1558 SVSASVS
-1565 PPVATLP
+1565 PPSSTLP
-1572 PSVLPPPSKI
+1572 TPVLPPPAQSHT
-1582 SLQLRQEAERKERE
+1582 QLREEPERKERE
-1596 YKDDDEEVDEEEEES
+1596 YKDDDDDEDDEDEEES

-1620 ELTVVLT
+1620 ELTVILT

-1663 RAGDRLI
+1663 RAGDRLVI
-1670 TVNGHDVTDVAD
+1670 VNGHDVTSVAD
-1682 DMAMTILRSS
+1682 DFAMTILRSS
-1692 PRRLSMTLGRAVTNL
+1692 QRRLNMTLGRAVTNL

-1712 CDSLPDVVLHKTPSG
+1712 CDSLPDIVLYKTPSG

-1760 VQPSDKIIYICG
+1760 VQPNDKILYICG
-1772 KCTLGMTLEDAV
+1772 RCTLGMTLEDAV

-1796 KILREDQPVTPR
+1796 KILRDDQPVTPK

-1815 DWKKDRKFFARF
+1815 DWKKDKKFFARF
-1827 EEPTAADKDSPT
+1827 EEPVSPERESPT
-1839 EDVEAVCTTARN
+1839 EDVETVYRTSGN
-1851 FRCLSVTQEQDSC
+1851 FRCVSLAQEKDSC

-1871 KPEGGGLGFA
+1871 KPEGRGLGFA
-1881 LVGGTNGSMLRVKE
+1881 LVGGTNGSTLRVRE

-1938 GTVQLTICR
+1938 GSVQLTICR
-1947 DILTY
+1947 DILPLTY
-1952 SESPTPPNMS
+1952 SESPAPLNMS
-1962 AQSEAVLAEQP
+1962 AQTEAILAEQP
-1973 APVSSPDAGSSPDVL
+1973 APVSSPDASSSPDAMLNKPVEHP
-1988 LDKKAACLPEVT
+1988 PEAT
-2000 SPPVDNEAGVFLTS
+2000 SDLVGNEAGVCITS
-2014 PPPPPHRRLTVV
+2014 PPPPPQRRLTIV
-2026 TDETDVM
+2026 TDETTIE
-2033 QESCNSTPSHQT
+2033 QESCNSTPSHQA

-2075 DIQKT
+2075 DIRKT
-2080 QSDGWSSAEEDDDVF
+2080 QSDGWSSEEEDDDVF
-2095 NGSEQAMTSPQT
+2095 DATGQEMTSPQT

-2117 AALALIC
+2117 ASLALIS
-2124 PAGTSQYS
+2124 PAKTSQYS

-2186 PYDKTRVAIGDNQD
+2186 PYDKTRVAIGENQD
-2200 YINASNIHMH
+2200 YINASYIRMQ
-2210 VGDEELFYI
+2210 VGDDEFFYI

-2230 AFWQMIWESKSDVI
+2230 SFWQMIWESKSDVI

-2264 RLGVPLDTGR
+2264 KVGLPLDTGR

-2283 NLEYFHI
+2283 YLEYFHI
-2290 KVIRMVETETGET
+2290 KVIRMVATETGET
-2303 QFVRHLKFTH
+2303 HFVRHLKFTH

-2320 HSSEHLVRF
+2320 HSSEQLVRF
-2329 IRYLRAVHQRGP
+2329 IRYLRAVHHKGP
-2341 LTVHCSAGIG
+2341 VTVHCSAGIG

-2356 ICTDIILSLIENDL
+2356 ICTDILLSLIENDL

-2412 HGNQWQPESPKDH
+2412 HGNQWQPESPRDH
-2425 KFTGGNEK
+2425 K
-2433 NQVPWNDSHSL
+2433 V
-2444 RHIDPKPL
+2444 
-2452 VTSSQG
+2452 V

>member
-28 LLGTAES
+28 LLGSAES
-35 LVDISY
+35 LVDVSY
-41 KGHNNMCNII
+41 KGLNSMCNII

-69 GLSDEVST
+69 GLSEEAST

-92 PATERMLVYSLGMT
+92 PAIERMLVYSLGMT
-106 LYWSVDFHLPQNQPV
+106 LYWSVDFQLPQNQPV

-135 EDLAH
+135 EDLPH
-140 RRVNL
+140 RRINL
-145 NSILEACESQHKA
+145 NSILESCESQHKA
-158 SSLPPPAK
+158 SILPSPTK
-166 VIRHLVEEVFHET
+166 VIRQLVEEVFHEP
-179 MDHGSLPDS
+179 MDHGSVSDS
-188 NVPLSGRSQMIR
+188 TTPLSGRSQMIR
-200 ERLHGKRGL
+200 ERLHGKRGP
-209 FSDFSDGSVEGRRY
+209 FSDFSDGSAEGRRY

-230 SGSLPHRPWRQRPRS
+230 SGSLPQRPWRQRPRS

-267 NCSWIGKSPQHEV
+267 NCSWLGRSPHHDI
-280 SPKTSGRSHSP
+280 SPKTPGRSHSP

-306 AKALGPEFIRMPDEQ
+306 AKALGPEFIRMPDEPQ
-321 HVVLELPGSIV
+321 IILELPGSIV
-332 SKKGRSCSSHREV
+332 SRKGRSCSSQREV
-345 TVVLLNGQ
+345 TVALPNGQ
-353 YVVVRC
+353 YVAVRC
-359 DIKTKARDVFDMVVA
+359 DIKSKARDIFDMVVA

-394 FFLEHETKI
+394 FFLENETKI
-403 SKVAPDGWKKGQ
+403 SKVAPDSWKKGQ
-415 ILSFL
+415 MSSFL

-425 KYFVDDIAFILHR
+425 KYFVDDISFILHR

-443 YYLQLRRDILEDRFY
+443 YYLQLRKDILEDRLY
-458 CNEETGLFLAALALQ
+458 CNEETGLFLVALALQ
-473 AEFSDYMPELYG
+473 AEFGDYMPELYG

-501 KLALPNVKEELP
+501 KLALPNIKEELP
-513 RLHASHAQMLPEE
+513 RLHASHSQMLPEE

-551 KRPVVGELVLGVCSK
+551 KRPVVGELVLGICAK

-611 SFVTESSKIAQYLL
+611 GFVTESSKIAQYLL

-640 RQLNHIAI
+640 RQLNHTMI
-648 PDENMDK
+648 PDENTEK
-655 YMSAYR
+655 YMPVYR
-661 GHNLNL
+661 GRNL

-689 LSKSCDDLTAKLE
+689 ISKSCDDLTAKLE
-702 ERLHQQRQM
+702 ARLRQQREM

-716 REMNKEPSEI
+716 RELNKELQET
-726 GSFREVKE
+726 GEFR
-734 RPCWSTPE
+734 STPE
-742 TIPRMMSSV
+742 PIPRIMSSV
-751 SLQKEDSDASSSIRV
+751 SLQKQDSDASSSIRV
-766 DTPTRTPPEREIICV
+766 DTPTRTPPEREIVCV
-781 TLKKDP
+781 NLRKDP

-807 IFIASIVPEGPA
+807 IFIASIVPDGPA
-819 DKDGRIRPGGRLI
+819 DKDGRIKPGGRLI

-850 LQSSPEEVELIV
+850 LQSSPDEVELIV
-862 SQPKRKHCSILCMQ
+862 SQPKQ
-876 RSSYSPLFYLVVFP
+876 
-890 SESLKESR
+890 SLKESK

-913 FGSQTTLRGFGS
+913 FGSQTTL
-925 QTTLSGTEYRP
+925 SGTEYRP
-936 AMDELEEA
+936 VVEELEEA
-944 MNLSNMATPKRNKRL
+944 ISLSNMATPKQGKRL

-968 AQEVCSRS
+968 AQDTCSRS
-976 SSILSLKTGERFV
+976 PSILSLKTSERFI

-1000 ISVAGGINTKMRYGG
+1000 ISVAGGMNTNVRYGG
-1015 IYIKSLVPGGVA
+1015 IYIKSLVLGGAA
-1027 EQDGQIQ
+1027 EQDGRIQ
-1034 IGDRLLEVDGSNLM
+1034 IGDRLLEVDGSNLR
-1048 GVTHQH
+1048 GVTHHQ
-1054 AIECLKR
+1054 AVECLKK

-1066 SLLLEREPPVI
+1066 TLLLEREPTI
-1077 LEPRPDSPCPP
+1077 TLEPRPDSPCP
-1088 LAFSTSQSQPPRTEV
+1088 LLSHSLSQAQPPRTEV
-1103 SMETTLSGGSKDY
+1103 SMETTLSGRAKDY
-1116 SFVTDENTHEVVLKK
+1116 SFVTDENTHEVILRK
-1131 SLCGL
+1131 SLSGL
-1136 GFSVNI
+1136 GFSFNI
-1142 SQLRSGLDCGSVVR
+1142 SQLRSGPDRGSVVR

-1165 ALESGLLR
+1165 AMESGLLR
-1173 EGDIILSVNKEPVK
+1173 EGDIILSVNREPVK
-1187 NLSYQ
+1187 DLSYQ
-1192 RVLFLLRGAPSLVHL
+1192 RVLFLLRGAPSEVHL
-1207 LICRPDPG
+1207 LICRPSPG
-1215 VLYDVDDNTL
+1215 VLYDADDNTL
-1225 GCELFRE
+1225 SPSTFRE
-1232 VRSRSLD
+1232 IRSRSLD
-1239 IRLGEDYSRLLKT
+1239 IRLGEDYSQLLKCEYDGKVST
-1252 EHEFKLHVQKQH
+1252 QMQA
-1264 PTQEEDLTKAAEK
+1264 PTQEEDLASTA
-1277 SSEPPGAPTIC
+1277 EPPAD
-1288 LSGERLDSEVQVA
+1288 LVLQSAAQQSLDNGVQA
-1301 QPLASPPRSPPS
+1301 NQPPPSPPRSPPS

-1330 SPASPVTAASPT
+1330 SPTSPTSPASPVR
-1342 VGSPLARPESQPSG
+1342 GSPPAPAETQRTFERAEQ
-1356 KPKEQQEVEAKEKN
+1356 QQEVEAKELNKD
-1370 QEEHKAGEDVG
+1370 EEAAA
-1381 STSSTVTFTDVC
+1381 TSGTTVMLMDVC
-1393 PKTSFAY
+1393 PKTASNNSY

-1415 LMGNGLTIMADEEYL
+1415 LMGNGLTITADEEYL
-1430 TISSTLEPPQSIP
+1430 TISSTLEPPHSFP
-1443 SSVATSTPAIS
+1443 SSVAAPTPTTTLTALRCQTSNTSSGFTPNPNLNRHIATHTIS
-1454 PTGVHTQTCSSSSS
+1454 PLNLSS
-1468 FPSQN
+1468 
-1473 PGPGPHIPPTT
+1473 
-1484 ITPLSL
+1484 
-1490 SCDTPTT
+1490 DTPTT
-1497 CPLSHPAQPLTTQ
+1497 CSLAHPAQPLTTQ
-1510 PPKAKHHPIQQGLL
+1510 PPKANHNLIQQGLL
-1524 LSHYNVLS
+1524 PSHYKVAS
-1532 KNIRPMVPPP
+1532 KNGRPLVPPP
-1542 QPPAPPLN
+1542 QPPAPAAT

-1558 SVTPCAT
+1558 SVPPCGSTPAPMLPSTLMPT
-1565 PPVATLP
+1565 PTQSHTQPRDEP
-1572 PSVLPPPSKI
+1572 EK
-1582 SLQLRQEAERKERE
+1582 KDRE
-1596 YKDDDEEVDEEEEES
+1596 YKDDDDEEEDDEEEES

-1648 IQEILDNPAKADGRL
+1648 IQEILDNPAKSDGRL
-1663 RAGDRLI
+1663 RAGDRLV
-1670 TVNGHDVTDVAD
+1670 TVNGHDVTSVAD
-1682 DMAMTILRSS
+1682 DVAMTILRSS

-1707 VAPPS
+1707 IAPAS
-1712 CDSLPDVVLHKTPSG
+1712 CDSLPDIVIHKTPSG

-1742 GIYCLQVV
+1742 GIYCLEVV

-1760 VQPSDKIIYICG
+1760 VQPSDKILYICG
-1772 KCTLGMTLEDAV
+1772 RCTLGMTLEDAV

-1796 KILREDQPVTPR
+1796 KILREDQPVTPK

-1827 EEPTAADKDSPT
+1827 EEPVSPERVSPT
-1839 EDVEAVCTTARN
+1839 EDTEAMCRTAAN
-1851 FRCLSVTQEQDSC
+1851 FRCLSLAQEQDSC
-1864 VMQVEFT
+1864 IMQVEFT
-1871 KPEGGGLGFA
+1871 KPEGLGLGFA
-1881 LVGGTNGSMLRVKE
+1881 LVGGTNGSMLRVRE

-1947 DILTY
+1947 DILPLTY

-1962 AQSEAVLAEQP
+1962 AQCEAVLAEQP
-1973 APVSSPDAGSSPDVL
+1973 APVSSPDTCPSPDVML
-1988 LDKKAACLPEVT
+1988 NKPVERPPEVLSDPLVSDAGVLQT
-2000 SPPVDNEAGVFLTS
+2000 SPPSA
-2014 PPPPPHRRLTVV
+2014 PHRRLTIV
-2026 TDETDVM
+2026 TDEAAVK
-2033 QESCNSTPSHQT
+2033 QESCNSTPSHQA
-2045 CCPSLNVTDML
+2045 CCPSLSVTDML

-2069 LDQSCK
+2069 LDQSCRDTRK
-2075 DIQKT
+2075 P
-2080 QSDGWSSAEEDDDVF
+2080 QSDGWSSEEDDDDVF
-2095 NGSEQAMTSPQT
+2095 DTTDQEMMSPQT

-2117 AALALIC
+2117 ASLALIS
-2124 PAGTSQYS
+2124 PSKTSQYS

-2200 YINASNIHMH
+2200 YINASYIRMQ
-2210 VGDEELFYI
+2210 VGNEEFFYI

-2264 RLGVPLDTGR
+2264 KASAPLDTGR

-2283 NLEYFHI
+2283 FLDYFHI
-2290 KVIRMVETETGET
+2290 KVIRMVEIETGET
-2303 QFVRHLKFTH
+2303 HFVRHLKFTH

-2320 HSSEHLVRF
+2320 ASSEQLVRF
-2329 IRYLRAVHQRGP
+2329 IRYLRAVHHKGP
-2341 LTVHCSAGIG
+2341 ATVHCSAGIG

-2356 ICTDIILSLIENDL
+2356 ICTDVILSLIENDL

-2412 HGNQWQPESPKDH
+2412 HGNQWQPESPQDH
-2425 KFTGGNEK
+2425 K
-2433 NQVPWNDSHSL
+2433 V
-2444 RHIDPKPL
+2444 
-2452 VTSSQG
+2452 V